1 MTSCPACG
9 KDSAADARFCSQ
21 CGAPLED
28 SSTIGAETR
37 NEVFSTLRGEER
49 LVTVVFADMSE
60 SVRRTSGLDA
70 EEATGLVNP
79 LLEAMVELMT
89 RYGGRIDRFLGDGI
103 LAVFGVPSA
112 HEDDPIRAVW
122 AALEL
127 RERAHELELPVTVGV
142 NTGRVYFGP
151 VGSSVHEELTVMGPT
166 VNLAA
171 RFQSAASAGEVIV
184 GASTEAQAQAAFS
197 LTAVTLT
204 IKGIA
209 EPVTA
214 FRAERLLDHPDKV
227 RGIADL
233 ETVLVG
239 REPELVRLMEARSE
253 GGAVALVGPAGVGK
267 SRLAA
272 ELHAVVTSEDGE
284 WLEGHCLEIS
294 RATPYAPFQDLF
306 LRHLSSADPL
316 SALEVSLQ
324 DLTEAGELAGDR
336 ATDIAPFLAYLLGIG
351 WGDRRDAAV
360 TEAEPEVRHGLTVDA
375 VATYLVAGT
384 RRRPVVVFIDDIHW
398 ADPLSL
404 DIVSRL
410 ATVRSTQ
417 MLVLATSRP
426 PSSAWADTVPAPFEE
441 LTLGELDR
449 DDARALLSALLDVDG
464 VSGSLAEQILD
475 QAHGNPFYVEEL
487 IRSLIQ
493 RGAITR
499 YDGGWQMTTD
509 DIALEVPPSVE
520 GVLMARF
527 DRLPEATRR
536 AAKAASV
543 LGMTVDEALFAAVA
557 GPGLDDELANLVGA
571 GIVEPAAGE
580 GHAFVHALTRE
591 AIYMN
596 LLPSQRAELHE
607 RAAVILED
615 LGPLAVERIAHHY
628 ENSRNDL
635 KAVEFLC
642 RAGEHALDAFTT
654 ESARGY
660 LTRGLHRIESLDES
674 EQPVWRGRIHARL
687 GELSVRLAEHE
698 AARSSLRTALAEMD
712 PDPLERARVWR
723 LLGQSHRLQRGYD
736 EAHRAYDQA
745 EQALADLGEDP
756 VAKRAWVDVA
766 RERSLALYF
775 GGRGREM
782 AEHSRRVEPIVDRY
796 GTAAQQSDFLLGR
809 TLQSFVEHRYVLAG
823 ETVDLAR
830 RAASLAEDADPGRI
844 AETRFVL
851 GFSLL
856 WADRLEEAAHVLT
869 SAVTL
874 TGRVGNATELCRAL
888 AYRAVAVRRLG
899 LVDEAEQAAEEALA
913 SARAIGLSYY
923 TGHAHA
929 VQCWVEWKRGTG
941 ACDRVAGEAYEAWGR
956 EDSDG
961 RRGLSSEFAWLAV
974 WPRAAEAHRHGDTAT
989 AIDHLRLLQAPWER
1003 PMPDDLAAQVAETVE
1018 SGSGHRLPDVFAE
1031 AERHAFL

>member
-1 MTSCPACG
+1 MSKCLACG
-9 KDSAADARFCSQ
+9 ENSADDARFCSQ
-21 CGAPLED
+21 CGAPFED
-28 SSTIGAETR
+28 TSRIAADTR
-37 NEVFSTLRGEER
+37 EQVFTTLRGEER

-60 SVRRTSGLDA
+60 SVRRTTGLDA

-103 LAVFGVPSA
+103 LAVFGVPSV

-127 RERAHELELPVTVGV
+127 RERAQELGLPVTVGV

-184 GASTEAQAQAAFS
+184 GASTEAQARAAFS
-197 LTAVTLT
+197 LTAMTLA

-214 FRAERLLDHPDKV
+214 FRAERQLDHPDKV

-233 ETVLVG
+233 ETGLVG
-239 REPELVRLMEARSE
+239 RETELDRLMQARAG
-253 GGAVALVGPAGVGK
+253 GGAVALVGHAGVGK

-272 ELHAVVTSEDGE
+272 ELHAALSSGDGE
-284 WLEGHCLEIS
+284 WLEGRCLEIS

-306 LRHLSSADPL
+306 LRHLSSADSL
-316 SALEVSLQ
+316 SAVEVSLRE
-324 DLTEAGELAGDR
+324 LTEAGALAGDR
-336 ATDIAPFLAYLLGIG
+336 ATDIAPFLVYLLGLG

-375 VATYLVAGT
+375 VATYLVARS
-384 RRRPVVVFIDDIHW
+384 RRRPIVVFIDDVHW

-404 DIVSRL
+404 DVVSRL
-410 ATVRSTQ
+410 ATVGSTQ
-417 MLVLATSRP
+417 LLVLTTSRP
-426 PSSAWADTVPAPFEE
+426 PSSAWADMVQAPFEE

-475 QAHGNPFYVEEL
+475 QAQGNPFYVEEL
-487 IRSLIQ
+487 LRSLIQ

-499 YDGGWQMTTD
+499 GDRGWQMTTD

-527 DRLPEATRR
+527 DRLPWDTRR

-543 LGMTVDEALFAAVA
+543 LGMTVDESLFAALV
-557 GPGLDDELANLVGA
+557 GPGLEDELANLVDA
-571 GIVEPAAGE
+571 GIVAPAAGE
-580 GHAFVHALTRE
+580 GYAFVHALTRE

-607 RAAVILED
+607 GAAVILED
-615 LGPLAVERIAHHY
+615 LAPSAVERVAHHY

-635 KAVEFLC
+635 KAVEFLW

-654 ESARGY
+654 ESARAY
-660 LTRGLHRIESLDES
+660 LTRGLHRTESLDGS
-674 EQPVWRGRIHARL
+674 EQPLWRGRIQARL

-698 AARSSLRTALAEMD
+698 AAQSSLRTALAEMD

-723 LLGQSHRLQRGYD
+723 LLGQSHRLQREYD

-745 EQALADLGEDP
+745 EQALEGLGEDP

-766 RERSLALYF
+766 RERSLTLYF

-782 AEHSRRVEPIVDRY
+782 AEHSQRVEPIVDQY

-809 TLQSFVEHRYVLAG
+809 TLQSFVEHRFVLAA

-830 RAASLAEDADPGRI
+830 RAASLAENADPGRI

-856 WADRLEEAAHVLT
+856 WADRLEEAAEVLT

-888 AYRAVAVRRLG
+888 AYRAVAMRRLG
-899 LVDEAEQAAEEALA
+899 LVDEAEQAAQEALG

-923 TGHAHA
+923 AGHARA
-929 VQCWVEWKRGTG
+929 VQCWVEWKRATG
-941 ACDRVAGEAYEAWGR
+941 ACDRVAGEAYDAWGQ
-956 EDSDG
+956 EEGDG
-961 RRGLSSEFAWLAV
+961 SRGLSSEFAWLAV
-974 WPRAAEAHRHGDTAT
+974 WPRAAEAHRQGDTAI
-989 AIDHLRLLQAPWER
+989 AIDHLQLLQVPWER
-1003 PMPDDLAAQVAETVE
+1003 PMPADLAAKVAETVE
-1018 SGSGHRLPDVFAE
+1018 SRSGHRLSELFAE
-1031 AERHAFL
+1031 AEKHAFL

>member
-1 MTSCPACG
+1 MPHCPACG
-9 KDSAADARFCSQ
+9 ESSAADARFCSR
-21 CGAPLED
+21 CGAALED
-28 SSTIGAETR
+28 ATTITAETR
-37 NEVFSTLRGEER
+37 DQVFSTLRGEER

-70 EEATGLVNP
+70 EGAIGLVNP
-79 LLEAMVELMT
+79 LLEVMVELMT

-127 RERAHELELPVTVGV
+127 RERAQELGLPVTVGV

-184 GASTEAQAQAAFS
+184 GASTEAQTRAAFS
-197 LTAVTLT
+197 LNAVTLT

-214 FRAERLLDHPDKV
+214 FRADRLLDHPDKV

-239 REPELVRLMEARSE
+239 RQSELERLLHARSV
-253 GGAVALVGPAGVGK
+253 GGAVALVGQAGVGK

-272 ELHAVVTSEDGE
+272 EVRSAVASGDGE
-284 WLEGHCLEIS
+284 WLEGRCLEIS
-294 RATPYAPFQDLF
+294 RTTPYAPFQDLF
-306 LRHLSSADPL
+306 LRHLGPADPL
-316 SALEVSLQ
+316 PALEVSLRE
-324 DLTEAGELAGDR
+324 LTEVGELTGERAG
-336 ATDIAPFLAYLLGIG
+336 DIAPFLAYLLGLG

-375 VATYLVAGT
+375 VATYLVARA
-384 RRRPVVVFIDDIHW
+384 RRRPVVVFVDDLHW

-410 ATVRSTQ
+410 ATVGSSQ
-417 MLVLATSRP
+417 MLVLTTSRP
-426 PSSAWADTVPAPFEE
+426 PSSAWADIVQAPFEE
-441 LTLGELDR
+441 LALGELER
-449 DDARALLSALLDVDG
+449 DDARALVSALLDIDG

-475 QAHGNPFYVEEL
+475 QAKGNPFYVEEL

-493 RGAITR
+493 RGAISR
-499 YDGGWQMTTD
+499 NGGGWQTTTD

-527 DRLPEATRR
+527 DRLPSDTRR

-543 LGMTVDEALFAAVA
+543 LGMTVDESLFTALA
-557 GPGLDDELANLVGA
+557 GPGLRDELANLVET
-571 GIVEPAAGE
+571 GILEPDAEE
-580 GHAFVHALTRE
+580 GYSFVHTLTRE

-607 RAAVILED
+607 RAAAILED
-615 LGPLAVERIAHHY
+615 LSPSAVERIAHHY

-635 KAVEFLC
+635 KAVEFSC

-654 ESARGY
+654 DSAHGY
-660 LTRGLHRIESLDES
+660 LTRGLHRVESLDES
-674 EQPVWRGRIHARL
+674 EQPGWRGRIHARL
-687 GELSVRLAEHE
+687 GELSVRLAEHDP
-698 AARSSLRTALAEMD
+698 AQRSLRAALDEME

-723 LLGQSHRLQRGYD
+723 LLGQSHRLQREYD
-736 EAHRAYDQA
+736 EAHIAYDRA
-745 EQALADLGEDP
+745 EEALADLGDDP

-766 RERSLALYF
+766 RERSFTLYF
-775 GGRGREM
+775 GGRGAEM

-809 TLQSFVEHRYVLAG
+809 TLYSFVEHNFALAE

-830 RAASLAEDADPGRI
+830 RAASFAEDADPGRI

-856 WADRLEEAAHVLT
+856 WADRLEEAAEVLA

-874 TGRVGNATELCRAL
+874 TGRVGNATESCRAL

-913 SARAIGLSYY
+913 SALAIGLSYY
-923 TGHAHA
+923 AGHAHA
-929 VQCWVEWKRGTG
+929 VRCWVEWKRATG
-941 ACDRVAGEAYEAWGR
+941 ACDRVAGEAYDAWGP
-956 EDSDG
+956 EENDG
-961 RRGLSSEFAWLAV
+961 NRGLSCEFAWLAV
-974 WPRAAEAHRHGDTAT
+974 WPRAAEAHRSGDPTA
-989 AIDHLRLLQAPWER
+989 AIDHLRLLQVPWER
-1003 PMPDDLAAQVAETVE
+1003 PMPAGLAAHLAEIVE
-1018 SGSGHRLPDVFAE
+1018 SEDGGRLPGLFAE
-1031 AERHAFL
+1031 AEAHAFL

>member
-1 MTSCPACG
+1 
-9 KDSAADARFCSQ
+9 
-21 CGAPLED
+21 
-28 SSTIGAETR
+28 
-37 NEVFSTLRGEER
+37 
-49 LVTVVFADMSE
+49 
-60 SVRRTSGLDA
+60 
-70 EEATGLVNP
+70 
-79 LLEAMVELMT
+79 
-89 RYGGRIDRFLGDGI
+89 
-103 LAVFGVPSA
+103 
-112 HEDDPIRAVW
+112 
-122 AALEL
+122 
-127 RERAHELELPVTVGV
+127 
-142 NTGRVYFGP
+142 
-151 VGSSVHEELTVMGPT
+151 MGPT

-184 GASTEAQAQAAFS
+184 GASTEAQARAAFS
-197 LTAVTLT
+197 LTAVTLA

-233 ETVLVG
+233 ETGLVG
-239 REPELVRLMEARSE
+239 REAELERLMEARSR
-253 GGAVALVGPAGVGK
+253 GGAVALVGDAGVGK

-272 ELHAVVTSEDGE
+272 ELHAAVSSDDGE
-284 WLEGHCLEIS
+284 WLEGRCLEIS
-294 RATPYAPFQDLF
+294 QSTPYAPFQELF

-316 SALEVSLQ
+316 PALELSLRE
-324 DLTEAGELAGDR
+324 LTETGELDGDR
-336 ATDIAPFLAYLLGIG
+336 ATDIAPFLAYLLGLG
-351 WGDRRDAAV
+351 WGDGRDAAV

-375 VATYLVAGT
+375 VATYLVALAQ
-384 RRRPVVVFIDDIHW
+384 RRPIVVLIDDIHW

-410 ATVRSTQ
+410 ATVGSTQ
-417 MLVLATSRP
+417 ILVLATSRP
-426 PSSAWADTVPAPFEE
+426 PSSAWADTVQAPLEE

-449 DDARALLSALLDVDG
+449 DHARALLAALLDKDG

-475 QAHGNPFYVEEL
+475 QAQGNPFYLEEL

-499 YDGGWQMTTD
+499 DDGGWQMTTD

-527 DRLPEATRR
+527 DRLPGATRR

-543 LGMTVDEALFAAVA
+543 LGMTVDESLFATLA

-571 GIVEPAAGE
+571 GIVEPALGE
-580 GHAFVHALTRE
+580 GYAFVHALTRE

-607 RAAVILED
+607 RAATILED
-615 LGPLAVERIAHHY
+615 LRPSAVERIAHHY
-628 ENSRNDL
+628 ENSRNDP

-654 ESARGY
+654 ESARSY
-660 LTRGLHRIESLDES
+660 LTRGLHRVESLDES

-698 AARSSLRTALAEMD
+698 AAQSSLRAALAEMD

-723 LLGQSHRLQRGYD
+723 LLGQSHRLQRDYD
-736 EAHRAYDQA
+736 EAHRVYDQA
-745 EQALADLGEDP
+745 EQTLAALGEDP

-766 RERSLALYF
+766 RERSLTLYF
-775 GGRGREM
+775 GGRGAEM
-782 AEHSRRVEPIVDRY
+782 VDHSRRVEPIVDRY

-809 TLQSFVEHRYVLAG
+809 TLHSFVELRFVLAD

-830 RAASLAEDADPGRI
+830 RAATLAEDADPGRI
-844 AETRFVL
+844 AETRFLL

-856 WADRLEEAAHVLT
+856 WADRHEEAADVLT
-869 SAVTL
+869 SAVRL
-874 TGRVGNATELCRAL
+874 TGRVGNATESCRAL

-899 LVDEAEQAAEEALA
+899 LVDEAERAAGEAVPSAEAL
-913 SARAIGLSYY
+913 GLSYY
-923 TGHAHA
+923 AGHARA
-929 VQCWVEWKRGTG
+929 VQCWVEWKRATG
-941 ACDRVAGEAYEAWGR
+941 ACDRVAGEAYEAWGW
-956 EDSDG
+956 EESDG
-961 RRGLSSEFAWLAV
+961 SRGLSCEFGWLAV

-989 AIDHLRLLQAPWER
+989 AIEHLRLLQVPWER
-1003 PMPDDLAAQVAETVE
+1003 PMPPDLAANVAETVE
-1018 SGSGHRLPDVFAE
+1018 TGSGDRLADLFQQAE
-1031 AERHAFL
+1031 QHAFL